1 MVLPLNEIRD
11 FNVFLPMVFMCVVF
25 FLPGNWRRSLKSLI
39 PDPRA
44 CDSFE
49 PTDVG
54 ASISSV
60 LFQCL
65 TCSTCSFTF
74 RRLKRPDSTTAS
86 LRQIHATGVPQWL
99 TRGEAR
105 FLSIFVSNPGK
116 PLYEKAAPGA
126 EKPEI
131 AARHKEK
138 SGILRGGFYKRKR
151 RERRSRKAK

>member
-1 MVLPLNEIRD
+1 LVVLPLNEIRD

-25 FLPGNWRRSLKSLI
+25 FLPGNWRRSLKPWF

-65 TCSTCSFTF
+65 TCSTYSFTF

-86 LRQIHATGVPQWL
+86 LRQTHATGVPARPSEERAGFCLSSGQ
-99 TRGEAR
+99 TRGIPCMKKR
-105 FLSIFVSNPGK
+105 P
-116 PLYEKAAPGA
+116 PGA

-131 AARHKEK
+131 AAKHKEK
-138 SGILRGGFYKRKR
+138 
-151 RERRSRKAK
+151 